1 MAVEENIIE
10 EILIAP
16 LGKTLKYI
24 GLSISEA
31 QQGLDAN
38 SIATQKAID
47 FAIEKG
53 ELTHHVEAPWYHFPD
68 VNLELKMAL
77 SMTAKKEV
85 DKQKKVRAYKP
96 VILSAPLN
104 ASYKNI
110 YDYDVKGASQIKAK
124 IVSIPPSSR
133 LSK

>member
-1 MAVEENIIE
+1 MVSEEIE
-10 EILIAP
+10 EVLIAP
-16 LGKTLKYI
+16 LGKTLKHLGI
-24 GLSISEA
+24 SIAQA
-31 QQGLDAN
+31 QQELDAN

-53 ELTHHVEAPWYHFPD
+53 ELTHHVEAPWYHFPE

-96 VILSAPLN
+96 VIMSAPLN
-104 ASYKNI
+104 ASYKNT